1 MLMTD
6 DERHQIL
13 QDLTALGLWS
23 RDDAGDPTIDRE
35 AADLL
40 YARIE
45 EILAPGASPVVNG
58 HPGGGDSGAR
68 DVHVV
73 TNETHYHLSSGST
86 FQEAVCQAALA
97 LKAFLDQ
104 HPECAKS
111 GQ

>member
-1 MLMTD
+1 MTD
-6 DERHQIL
+6 ADRQKIVK
-13 QDLTALGLWS
+13 DLVRLGLWS
-23 RDDAGDPTIDRE
+23 QNDAGDPTIDRE

-45 EILAPGASPVVNG
+45 EILAPGAFPVVNG

-73 TNETHYHLSSGST
+73 TNETHYLLSSGST

>member
-1 MLMTD
+1 MI
-6 DERHQIL
+6 DEERQEIL
-13 QDLTALGLWS
+13 KELARLGLWS
-23 RDDAGDPTIDRE
+23 QDDVGDPTIDRE

-40 YARIE
+40 HARIDE
-45 EILAPGASPVVNG
+45 RLAPVAFSVVNG

-73 TNETHYHLSSGST
+73 TKESHYHLSSGST
-86 FQEAVCQAALA
+86 FQEAVCQAAMA